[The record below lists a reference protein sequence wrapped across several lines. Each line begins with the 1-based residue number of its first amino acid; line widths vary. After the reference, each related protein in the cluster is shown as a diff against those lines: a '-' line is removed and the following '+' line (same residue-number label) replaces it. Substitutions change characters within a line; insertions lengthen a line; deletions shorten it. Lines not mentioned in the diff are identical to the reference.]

1 MVFGVKFLTPGVV
14 NIGVVKPVVANSGA
28 VKSNSSLD
36 SLSARSIITRGCSST
51 GLTSLVILIG
61 FGPIGIEGDRDEED
75 RDEEGVILGVGLD
88 VSSNLIKN

>member
-1 MVFGVKFLTPGVV
+1 MALGAKFLTPGVV
-14 NIGVVKPVVANSGA
+14 NPGA
-28 VKSNSSLD
+28 VKPNSSLN

-61 FGPIGIEGDRDEED
+61 FGPIGIEGDH
-75 RDEEGVILGVGLD
+75 DEEGVILGVGLD